1 MVNDV
6 EEEEEEPED
15 VLKVKIWTF
24 YWIFLILKVIANILK
39 ADADSEDIEDLD
51 SCCEEPRC

>member
-6 EEEEEEPED
+6 EEDEEEPED

-24 YWIFLILKVIANILK
+24 YWIFLILKVISYILK
-39 ADADSEDIEDLD
+39 ADADSEDIEDMD
-51 SCCEEPRC
+51 SCCEEPTC